1 MSRISQKTID
11 NKLKFINGVIERIRR
26 GTATSCEI
34 DKACDMISWLWKWK
48 VIDREESC
56 KLADRIS
63 DALEGK
69 EGE

>member
-11 NKLKFINGVIERIRR
+11 AKIKFINNVIEKIKR
-26 GTATSCEI
+26 GTATGVEI
-34 DKACDMISWLWKWK
+34 DKACDMITWLWKWK
-48 VIDREESC
+48 VIDREESG

>member
-11 NKLKFINGVIERIRR
+11 TKITFINRVIEKIKR
-26 GTATSCEI
+26 GTATGPEI
-34 DKACDMISWLWKWK
+34 DKACDTITWLWKWK
-48 VIDREESC
+48 VIDREESG